1 MKRVFAFLKPY
12 LKECV
17 FAPLF
22 KLLEA
27 GFELAVPL
35 VVASLIDVGITGGD
49 SGYVLK
55 MCGILVILAAVGLVA
70 AVCAQYF
77 ASVAAVGF
85 GAAVREALFC
95 KIQSLSYRELDTLGT
110 SAMITRMTSDVNQ
123 AQTGVN
129 LTLRLVLRSPFVVF
143 GAFLMAA
150 TIDGKL
156 SLIIGGVIL
165 LLLIVVYVI
174 MFRTVPLYRKSQ
186 EKLDRVLGLTRENL
200 TGARVIRAFC
210 REEEEKQTFD
220 EANNALTRAQKHV
233 GRISALTNPLTY
245 VLVNLGVV
253 ALISAGA
260 VRVNSGSLTQGQ
272 VIALYNYLSQI
283 LVELLKMA
291 NYIVTLSRAIA
302 SGRRISRVL
311 ELESTLTVSQDA
323 VGEES
328 PAAPLPAASEDAPAI
343 AMTDV
348 SLTYAGNAAPS
359 LSGVTFSLPRG
370 KTLGVIGGTGAGKS
384 SLVSLIP
391 RFYDATTGEVAVFG
405 VPVRDYDLQTLRRR
419 IGVVPQKAL
428 LFAGTIR
435 ENLLWGNPDA
445 TDADLTDAL
454 RVAQALDV
462 VASKKLGLDEPV
474 EAGGKNFS
482 GGQRQRLTIARALV
496 GRPDILILDDSA
508 SALDYAT
515 DAHLRRALRE
525 ELGGMT
531 VVVVSQR
538 ISSVRHADL
547 ILVLDEGRVAGM
559 GTDETLR
566 ESCAVFREICASQE
580 RGENP

>member
-1 MKRVFAFLKPY
+1 MKELLRYIKGY
-12 LKECV
+12 KKETIL
-17 FAPLF
+17 APLF

-27 GFELAVPL
+27 SFELFVPL
-35 VVASLIDVGITGGD
+35 VMASIIDNGIIQKNTTLVWHMGLVLILLAMIG
-49 SGYVLK
+49 
-55 MCGILVILAAVGLVA
+55 LAAALT
-70 AVCAQYF
+70 AQYF
-77 ASVAAVGF
+77 AAKAAVGF
-85 GAAVREALFC
+85 CTDLKHDLFAH
-95 KIQSLSYRELDTLGT
+95 IQRLSFEKLDQMGT
-110 SAMITRMTSDVNQ
+110 ATMITRMTSDVNQ
-123 AQTGVN
+123 TQTGVN

-291 NYIVTLSRAIA
+291 NLIVTLSRAIA

-311 ELESTLTVSQDA
+311 ELESTLTVPQDA
-323 VGEES
+323 VGAES
-328 PAAPLPAASEDAPAI
+328 PAAPLPAALEDAPAI
-343 AMTDV
+343 TMTDV

-405 VPVRDYDLQTLRRR
+405 VPVRNYDLQTLRRR

>member
-12 LKECV
+12 LKECI

-35 VVASLIDVGITGGD
+35 VVASLIDVGIAGGD

-85 GAAVREALFC
+85 GAAVREALFG

-165 LLLIVVYVI
+165 LLFIVVYAI
-174 MFRTVPLYRKSQ
+174 MFRTVPLFRKSQ

-210 REEEEKQTFD
+210 REEEEKKTFD
-220 EANNALTRAQKHV
+220 EANNALTRVQKHV

-253 ALISAGA
+253 ALIYAGA
-260 VRVNSGSLTQGQ
+260 IRVNSGSLTQGQ

-291 NYIVTLSRAIA
+291 NLIVTLSRAIA

-311 ELESTLTVSQDA
+311 ELESSLTVPQDA
-323 VGEES
+323 EGEKS
-328 PAAPLPAASEDAPAI
+328 PAAPLPATPDDAPAI

-359 LSGVTFSLPRG
+359 LLDVTFSLPRG

-384 SLVSLIP
+384 SLVQLIP
-391 RFYDATTGEVAVFG
+391 RFYDATEGEVSVFG
-405 VPVRDYDLQTLRRR
+405 IPVRDYDLQALRRR

-435 ENLLWGNPDA
+435 ENLLWGNPEA
-445 TDADLTDAL
+445 TEEDLTDAL

-462 VASKKLGLDEPV
+462 VGSKKLGLDEPV

-515 DAHLRRALRE
+515 DARLRRALRE

-547 ILVLDEGRVAGM
+547 ILVLDEGRVVGM
-559 GTDETLR
+559 GTDDTLR
-566 ESCAVFREICASQE
+566 RTCAVYREICASQE
-580 RGENP
+580 KGENR

>member
-12 LKECV
+12 LKECI

-35 VVASLIDVGITGGD
+35 VVASLIDVGIAGGD

-85 GAAVREALFC
+85 GAAVREALFG

-165 LLLIVVYVI
+165 LLFIVVYAI
-174 MFRTVPLYRKSQ
+174 MFRTVPLFRKSQ
-186 EKLDRVLGLTRENL
+186 ENLDRVLGLTRENL

-210 REEEEKQTFD
+210 REEEEKKTFD

-253 ALISAGA
+253 ALIYAGA
-260 VRVNSGSLTQGQ
+260 IRVNSGSLTQGQ

-291 NYIVTLSRAIA
+291 NLIVTLSRAIA

-311 ELESTLTVSQDA
+311 ELESSLTVPQDA
-323 VGEES
+323 EGEKS
-328 PAAPLPAASEDAPAI
+328 PAAPLPAAPDDAPAI

-359 LSGVTFSLPRG
+359 LSDVTFSLPRG

-384 SLVSLIP
+384 SLVQLIP
-391 RFYDATTGEVAVFG
+391 RFYDATEGEVSVFG
-405 VPVRDYDLQTLRRR
+405 IPVRDYDLQALRRR

-435 ENLLWGNPDA
+435 ENLLWGNPEA
-445 TDADLTDAL
+445 TEEDLTDAL

-462 VASKKLGLDEPV
+462 VGSKKLGLDEPV

-515 DAHLRRALRE
+515 DARLRRALRE

-547 ILVLDEGRVAGM
+547 ILVLDEGRVVGM
-559 GTDETLR
+559 GTDDTLR
-566 ESCAVFREICASQE
+566 RTCAVYREICASQE
-580 RGENP
+580 RGEDR